1 MLALYLHK
9 ISTNTSKTLRY
20 WQKMVEKRTVS
31 HFFEKNQDFNVARV
45 MELLYLCRVIILNVW
60 HTMLLT

>member
-1 MLALYLHK
+1 M
-9 ISTNTSKTLRY
+9 SKDLRQ
-20 WQKMVEKRTVS
+20 WQKSVEKRTAS
-31 HFFEKNQDFNVARV
+31 HFFEKNQDINVAHV